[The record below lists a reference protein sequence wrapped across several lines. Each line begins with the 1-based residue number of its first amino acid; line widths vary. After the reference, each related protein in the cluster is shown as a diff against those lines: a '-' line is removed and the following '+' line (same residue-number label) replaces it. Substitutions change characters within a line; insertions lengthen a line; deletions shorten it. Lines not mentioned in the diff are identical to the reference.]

1 MPAALLEQGLSLN
14 KELKWRLAF
23 HLSSLFPIYSV
34 YGMRFSDLLGGPSS
48 KAGGKKILIKL
59 MLYKTTD

>member
-1 MPAALLEQGLSLN
+1 MEA
-14 KELKWRLAF
+14 RF

-48 KAGGKKILIKL
+48 EAGGKKILIKL
-59 MLYKTTD
+59 ILYNVNYNRKLC